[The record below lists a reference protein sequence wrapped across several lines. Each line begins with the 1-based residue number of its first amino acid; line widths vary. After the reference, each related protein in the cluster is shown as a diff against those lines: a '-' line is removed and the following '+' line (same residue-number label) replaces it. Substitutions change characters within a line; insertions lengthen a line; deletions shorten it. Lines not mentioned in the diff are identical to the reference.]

1 VTGPRPTTTAYPVP
15 RSRFAMTNNTLF
27 CGIAL
32 LVIGLY
38 SYFVDAPGDQLEKA
52 QKQKV
57 QAIEEAAVAKGEPKP
72 ELDPKAVK
80 LDDPRS
86 AAISPEKVSPT
97 ALIPA
102 GIGAVLLLVVVVV
115 IYKPEWRKHAMHA
128 AAVVGVIG
136 VVGGL
141 YPVIKKMS
149 GGTALSWEDSGVRS
163 GVLTTL
169 ASAVYVGF
177 AVKSFIDARK
187 AQAAAKAV

>member
-1 VTGPRPTTTAYPVP
+1 
-15 RSRFAMTNNTLF
+15 MTNNTLF

-32 LVIGLY
+32 VVIGLY

-57 QAIEEAAVAKGEPKP
+57 EAIEKAAVEKGEPKP
-72 ELDPKAVK
+72 ELDPKTVK

-86 AAISPEKVSPT
+86 ETIAPEKVSMT

-115 IYKPEWRKHAMHA
+115 IYKPELRKHAMHL
-128 AAVVGVIG
+128 AAVVGVVG

-141 YPVIKKMS
+141 YPVVKKM
-149 GGTALSWEDSGVRS
+149 GAGTALSWEDSGVRS

-187 AQAAAKAV
+187 AQAAGKAAA

>member
-1 VTGPRPTTTAYPVP
+1 
-15 RSRFAMTNNTLF
+15 MTNNTLF

-32 LVIGLY
+32 AVIGLY

-52 QKQKV
+52 QKEKV
-57 QAIEEAAVAKGEPKP
+57 AAIEKAAADKGEPKP
-72 ELDPKAVK
+72 ELDWKTVK

-86 AAISPEKVSPT
+86 EAITPAKVSMT

-102 GIGAVLLLVVVVV
+102 AIGAVLLLVVVVV
-115 IYKPEWRKHAMHA
+115 IYKPEMRKHAMHL
-128 AAVVGVIG
+128 AAVVGLLG
-136 VVGGL
+136 VVGGM
-141 YPVIKKMS
+141 YPVIKKMGS
-149 GGTALSWEDSGVRS
+149 GVPLSWEDSGVRS

-187 AQAAAKAV
+187 AQAAAKAA